1 MRFSPLTLTILA
13 VAGGITVVSTG
24 LDRASSPSADRVPV
38 VQPSLNLPPAASS
51 RVAQP
56 SRTRPSNTQSQ
67 TAQSTPKRPLS
78 AVSHDERAYSSTS
91 PHWPWIRTM
100 VTDFRTGYVSS
111 ASQRSTER
119 SWTAAHFDFV
129 MGGDAQQYKALN
141 PAIRVI
147 PYALDWA
154 VMQPGEQKS
163 AGLASSYYGDMQQ
176 WYAAHPQFQLEK
188 AFLHLAGSDASPAT
202 RLQFTSWGS
211 KRWAINPGDSGA
223 RAYVQDRIR
232 RFVANS
238 DGVFFDGH
246 ASGDLGKALGKTP
259 LAEYPDRQLYQRDM
273 IDYLHGIAQ
282 AIAPKIVMI
291 NTAEYMKP
299 FDFSMVKAAG
309 AVHLERMNNPLNASM
324 PERWRWVD
332 TLLAQNVLVE
342 LVPLNSWAE
351 ANSAHGV
358 FATVSPGNYAS
369 SAERLKMFELASYY
383 LVVPPTPDHLFLDLE
398 NAWKVPYDQVWLKAQ
413 EYDVGHPTGPRH
425 VIQTGRDSTNLG
437 FSIWAREFDHALILA
452 RPSSTWKVKN
462 FGDNTAVTVPLPN
475 GESLRPLHGDGTLG
489 APVTS
494 VQLRNAEAV
503 ILVR

>member
-1 MRFSPLTLTILA
+1 MRFPPFIIPILA
-13 VAGGITVVSTG
+13 LAGGIAVAAG
-24 LDRASSPSADRVPV
+24 LDRAATTSADRVPV
-38 VQPSLNLPPAASS
+38 AHVSPTL
-51 RVAQP
+51 
-56 SRTRPSNTQSQ
+56 PSNTPSRAAQSSRNRASGEQSQ
-67 TAQSTPKRPLS
+67 MLRPALKRPPTALS
-78 AVSHDERAYSSTS
+78 HGEAPYSSTS

-119 SWTAAHFDFV
+119 SWAAAHFDFV
-129 MGGDAQQYKALN
+129 MGGDAQQYKSLN
-141 PAIRVI
+141 PSIRVI

-154 VMQPGEQKS
+154 VIQPGEQKS
-163 AGLASSYYGDMQQ
+163 TGLATSYYGDMQQ
-176 WYAAHPQFQLEK
+176 WYAAHPQFRLEQ
-188 AFLHLAGSDASPAT
+188 AFLHLAGSEASPAT

-223 RAYVQDRIR
+223 RAYAEDRIR
-232 RFVANS
+232 RFSANS

-246 ASGDLGKALGKTP
+246 ASGDIGKALGKTP
-259 LAEYPDRQLYQRDM
+259 LAEYPDRQVYQRDLVE
-273 IDYLHGIAQ
+273 YLHDIAQ

-299 FDFSMVKAAG
+299 FDYSMVKAAG

-358 FATVSPGNYAS
+358 FATYSRGNYTSA
-369 SAERLKMFELASYY
+369 AERLKMFELASYY
-383 LVVPPTPDHLFLDLE
+383 LVVPSSPDHLFLDLE
-398 NAWKVPYDQVWLKAQ
+398 NAWKVPYDQVWLNAQ
-413 EYDVGHPTGPRH
+413 EYDVGHPTGARH
-425 VIQTGRDSTNLG
+425 VIETGRDSTNNG

-452 RPSSTWKVKN
+452 RPSGSWRVKD
-462 FGDNTAVTVPLPN
+462 FDDSTAVSVPLPN

-489 APVTS
+489 SPVTS
-494 VQLRNAEAV
+494 VTLRNSEAM